1 MKWNPCTILRRLL
14 PRTWIRRLAVGIVG
28 AVLLYSIGGFLGV
41 PLVLRHVV
49 LAKLN
54 AQLVG
59 TLSVERIRFNP
70 FSWVLQLQD
79 FRALD
84 PGGREAASFAT
95 FRLNLQPATLLG
107 DTKVVREIF
116 WDQPNCSVIIDAAGR
131 LNLTSVFGLKERKPE
146 PQHPEPLVLPALR
159 IEHLEVRDAGLR
171 LRMEALA
178 TPFERE
184 VKQLSFVMRDLETDP
199 GRDNPYRFELSTS
212 VGETLTVE
220 GALRFDPLSTT
231 GHLSLA
237 SLSLPEFSAFGGSL
251 TTAEIAGGE
260 LDMEL
265 DYHFRPLAQL
275 PAFGIA
281 EGRVEIRGL
290 ELVENGASLYRLELL
305 QGVGLR
311 LDIPGRSAG
320 FDSLFIEGASILLRR
335 SADGSLRLL
344 APSTTASGNPAAP
357 APSTAPAAPD
367 KPLAL
372 GVVAADRDIG
382 LPIDTARRQLRMLGS
397 GGEGG
402 SVSPLFIQLG
412 TCTLRGSSLRV
423 RDESIRPRLD
433 LSVDGTELDAGPYD
447 SAQDLP
453 MPYSIKLKLPGDPGG
468 ALRAEGALL
477 PLDLTAATRLKASAS
492 DIPLPLFAGYLA
504 AAIGRPTT
512 AGTLSGEME
521 VAIQG
526 GAINAGNQLEI
537 RGLAFGPRLEGTE
550 APQLPLE
557 LALAILEDRERV
569 IHLNLPV
576 KGDLKH
582 PEFSTGGMISYAIR
596 NVIEKVVT
604 APFSLLGG
612 LLPETDGEVMD
623 AVEFNPGRDQLPEGI
638 DQQLQAL
645 AQVMNARPGLT
656 LELTPC
662 SSTRQDA
669 QAWSELQF
677 ERKLA
682 VLEGR
687 GMDRKAAIKE
697 LHRDLPRDQRVPG
710 LTFGKTDE
718 MEAAVRESL
727 AATAKDLNQLAE
739 RRAEAVKAALLK
751 AGIGG
756 ERVVV
761 KPPATGSRAVRFGLG
776 VAR

>member
-1 MKWNPCTILRRLL
+1 MKWNPCEILRRLL
-14 PRTWIRRLAVGIVG
+14 PRAWIRRLAVGIAA
-28 AVLLYSIGGFLGV
+28 AVLLYTIGGFLGV

-95 FRLNLQPATLLG
+95 FRLNLQPGTLLG

-146 PQHPEPLVLPALR
+146 PEHSEPLVLPALR
-159 IEHLEVRDAGLR
+159 IEHLEVRDASLS
-171 LRMEALA
+171 LRMEAPA

-184 VKQLSFVMRDLETDP
+184 VKQLSFVMRNLETDP
-199 GRDNPYRFELSTS
+199 GRENPYRFELSTS

-220 GALRFDPLSTT
+220 GALRLDPLSTT
-231 GHLSLA
+231 GHLSLG

-251 TTAEIAGGE
+251 TAARIASGE
-260 LDMEL
+260 LDLEL

-275 PAFGIA
+275 PAFGID
-281 EGRVEIRGL
+281 EGRLEIRGL
-290 ELVENGASLYRLELL
+290 ELVENDSSLYRLELL
-305 QGVGLR
+305 QGLGLR

-320 FDSLFIEGASILLRR
+320 FDSLLIDGASVLLRR

-344 APSTTASGNPAAP
+344 APSSTPSGDPAPP
-357 APSTAPAAPD
+357 APSTAPAPAG
-367 KPLAL
+367 PLAF
-372 GVVAADRDIG
+372 GVMAADQDIG
-382 LPIDTARRQLRMLGS
+382 LPIEAARRQLRVLGS
-397 GGEGG
+397 GGEGE
-402 SVSPLFIQLG
+402 SASPLVVELG

-433 LSVDGTELDAGPYD
+433 LSLEGIELDAGPYD
-447 SAQDLP
+447 PAQDLP
-453 MPYSIKLKLPGDPGG
+453 MPFSIKLKLPGDPGG
-468 ALRAEGALL
+468 ALRAEGSLL
-477 PLDLTAATRLKASAS
+477 PLDLTAATRLKAGAS
-492 DIPLPLFAGYLA
+492 GIPLSPFAGYLA

-512 AGTLSGEME
+512 AGTLSGQIELT
-521 VAIQG
+521 IQD

-537 RGLAFGPRLEGTE
+537 RALAFGPRREGSD

-576 KGDLKH
+576 KGNLKH
-582 PEFSTGGMISYAIR
+582 PEFSAGGMISYAIR

-604 APFSLLGG
+604 APFSLLGR
-612 LLPETDGEVMD
+612 LLPDTDDKVMD
-623 AVEFNPGRDQLPEGI
+623 AVEFKPGRDQLPEGI
-638 DQQLQAL
+638 DQDLQAL

-662 SSTRQDA
+662 FSTRQDA

-677 ERKLA
+677 ERRLA

-697 LHRDLPRDQRVPG
+697 LHGDLPRDQRVAG
-710 LTFGKTDE
+710 LTFGKADE
-718 MEAAVRESL
+718 MEAAVRRSL
-727 AATAKDLNQLAE
+727 AASAKDLGQLAE
-739 RRAEAVKAALLK
+739 RRAEVVKAALIE
-751 AGIGG
+751 AGIAGG
-756 ERVVV
+756 RIVI
-761 KPPATGSRAVRFGLG
+761 KPPATDSRAVRFGLG